1 MAQKTELECLKKL
14 PLKKIYAPKL
24 VPKQENSENKDVS
37 VNPKEESK
45 GPDNVQPGKDSID
58 SNMKFSSKNNLRQEQ
73 YSN

>member
-24 VPKQENSENKDVS
+24 VPKQEASENKDVS
-37 VNPKEESK
+37 INPKEESK

-58 SNMKFSSKNNLRQEQ
+58 LNMESFLKNF
-73 YSN
+73 